1 MVELE
6 LLSPFKKPLSKSPF
20 TQPPYSMMKQ
30 FQQNFPYQMAVAN
43 NSRCLQ
49 VKMPLKI
56 VFEALMKNKKTDF
69 LLLVIMTSYMSMT

>member
-1 MVELE
+1 MI
-6 LLSPFKKPLSKSPF
+6 
-20 TQPPYSMMKQ
+20 KQ